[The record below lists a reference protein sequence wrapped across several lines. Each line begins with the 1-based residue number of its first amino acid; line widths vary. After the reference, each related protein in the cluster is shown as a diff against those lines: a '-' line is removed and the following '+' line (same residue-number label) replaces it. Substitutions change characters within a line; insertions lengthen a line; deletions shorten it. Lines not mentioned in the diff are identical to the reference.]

1 MKNIKLDQ
9 ESKEQIMQNYIRE
22 WEGQDK
28 GIYKEGNDEGLKMG
42 ILIGVTS
49 TLAFIVFSF
58 IIFSI

>member
-1 MKNIKLDQ
+1 MKLDQ
-9 ESKEQIMQNYIRE
+9 KEKDQM
-22 WEGQDK
+22 
-28 GIYKEGNDEGLKMG
+28 YKHGNDEGLKMG